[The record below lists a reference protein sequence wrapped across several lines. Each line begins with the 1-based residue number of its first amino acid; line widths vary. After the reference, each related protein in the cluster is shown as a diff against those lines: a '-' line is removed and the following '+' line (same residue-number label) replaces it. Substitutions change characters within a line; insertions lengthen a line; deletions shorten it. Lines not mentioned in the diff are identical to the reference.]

1 MIEVYMYY
9 SMKEIPKEERPR
21 ERLLEVGVENLS
33 DKELLSILLKTGTKN
48 KNVSDLSLELLKKY
62 SLEELKN
69 CSLQELMSF
78 KGIGLTKAIEVV
90 ASIEFGKRIFLRE
103 KNKLISMTNPEEI
116 WKFSKYLFDGL
127 QQEHFYAF
135 YLNHKQELIAKKR
148 LFVGTV
154 NAAMTHPREVFKEA
168 YLQSASYIICLHNHP
183 SNHVAPSQADIVFT
197 KALVETGKIQGIPVL
212 DHIIV
217 GENTYYSF
225 YEENAIASL

>member
-1 MIEVYMYY
+1 MHY
-9 SMKEIPKEERPR
+9 SIKDIPKEERPR
-21 ERLLEVGVENLS
+21 ERLVEVGVENLS
-33 DKELLSILLKTGTKN
+33 DKELISILLKTGTKD
-48 KNVSDLSLELLKKY
+48 KNVTELALELLTKY
-62 SLEELKN
+62 SLDELKN
-69 CSLQELMSF
+69 CTMKELMSL
-78 KGIGLTKAIEVV
+78 KGIGIAKSIEFM
-90 ASIEFGKRIFLRE
+90 ASIELGKRIFLRE
-103 KNKLISMTNPEEI
+103 KHKLISMTNPEEI

-135 YLNHKQELIAKKR
+135 YLNQKQELISKKL

-183 SNHVAPSQADIVFT
+183 SNHVSPSQADIVFT

-217 GENTYYSF
+217 GEDTYYSF
-225 YEENAIASL
+225 YEENDIASL